1 MQMPSSVV
9 LRRTADL
16 VPYANNARTHTPE
29 QVKQIAASEQRAA
42 RAARGRGPLRAGR
55 GRNRDRNV
63 GLAANPGLPHVP
75 ARPHRMAL
83 LSIGICWAVAT
94 INAQLSPGQNRQS
107 SPLITPAYHGSTS
120 AIITGSNRPEEDT
133 NQSVRRIAVTLYRD
147 LLGGS
152 YDRYE
157 PACRT
162 TFFFRTRKNYRRE
175 IRKAAETLS
184 FRAADREP
192 SPETPLSR
200 RNQRVPSNPNGG
212 PALP

>member
-29 QVKQIAASEQRAA
+29 QVKQIAASER

-55 GRNRDRNV
+55 GRDRDRNV

-107 SPLITPAYHGSTS
+107 SPLITPAYHGLESLVI
-120 AIITGSNRPEEDT
+120 AGQERPTDWL
-133 NQSVRRIAVTLYRD
+133 RIPAPPPCLPPRP
-147 LLGGS
+147 L
-152 YDRYE
+152 E
-157 PACRT
+157 PA
-162 TFFFRTRKNYRRE
+162 RR
-175 IRKAAETLS
+175 
-184 FRAADREP
+184 
-192 SPETPLSR
+192 SR
-200 RNQRVPSNPNGG
+200 RRGPTITPRGT
-212 PALP
+212 PALMQDRPCSGARCRSAFASVAIPFL